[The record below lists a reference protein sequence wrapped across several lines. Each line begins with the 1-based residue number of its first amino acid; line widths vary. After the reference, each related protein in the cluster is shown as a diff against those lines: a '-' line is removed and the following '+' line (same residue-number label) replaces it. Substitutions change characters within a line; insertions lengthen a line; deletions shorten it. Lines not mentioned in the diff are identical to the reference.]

1 MKRPVEWTRAALD
14 ELNAQI
20 AYIAR
25 ENPAAAR
32 RVAER
37 IRATGNALHDF
48 ATGHAGR
55 VAGTYEK
62 AVSGLPYIIAYAIDR
77 KDDAETIAV
86 LQVIHGSRDWREGE
100 WPGIKTVCPE
110 FGYFLI
116 AQRRLGTGDV

>member
-32 RVAER
+32 RVAQR
-37 IRATGNALHDF
+37 IRATGNALQDF

-62 AVSGLPYIIAYAIDR
+62 SVGGLPYIIAYDIELMDG
-77 KDDAETIAV
+77 AETIKV
-86 LQVIHGSRDWREGE
+86 LHVIHSARDWPEGE
-100 WPGIKTVCPE
+100 WPG
-110 FGYFLI
+110 
-116 AQRRLGTGDV
+116 D